1 MGIVHLMPL
10 GESPGAV
17 TTALAYFKHRYGEHT
32 PEWGKTIE
40 SVVLFTP
47 RAILDNKRVNSIY
60 NDYNKIG
67 VKHRFEDENV
77 VQTIIKFVEREIKA
91 IMPDRGKIYWC
102 EVFAEDYE
110 QSFRS
115 AAEAILTQL
124 SKKLLW
130 LNLTGGTNIM
140 NAALLQVA
148 SFSGLIARGY
158 YALVDRPYLGYL
170 QPAGEKN
177 FSLYNV
183 PLIKTAFDET
193 HHAVLLTL
201 KVLSGKDWIKSD
213 DLLSFV
219 KQDDKYGKYFEKIEL
234 EHFEHE
240 ILRKMDGR
248 GLKRRQLEN
257 GEKTYDIQLTDEGKK
272 LLELVD
278 GDLFRALTHRGEAVP
293 DLPLT
298 YGWEELWT
306 KSSK

>member
-1 MGIVHLMPL
+1 
-10 GESPGAV
+10 V
-17 TTALAYFKHRYGEHT
+17 TTALAYFKNRYGERT

-40 SVVLFTP
+40 SIVLFTP
-47 RAILDNKRVNSIY
+47 RAIRDNKRVDSFY

-77 VQTIIKFVEREIKA
+77 VQTVIKFVEREIKA

-115 AAEAILTQL
+115 AAEAILTRL

-148 SFSGLIARGY
+148 SLSGLIARAY
-158 YALVDRPYLGYL
+158 YALVDKPYLGYL

-177 FSLYNV
+177 FTLHNV
-183 PLIKTAFDET
+183 PLIKTTFDET

-201 KVLSGKDWIKSD
+201 KALDGKDWISSEH
-213 DLLSFV
+213 LLGFI
-219 KQDDKYGKYFEKIEL
+219 KQDENYGRYFQNVEL
-234 EHFEHE
+234 EHFKQE
-240 ILRKMDGR
+240 ILKKMDGR

-257 GEKTYDIQLTDEGKK
+257 GQKTYEVQLTDEGKQF
-272 LLELVD
+272 LELVD
-278 GDLFRALTHRGEAVP
+278 GDLFRALTHRGEVVP